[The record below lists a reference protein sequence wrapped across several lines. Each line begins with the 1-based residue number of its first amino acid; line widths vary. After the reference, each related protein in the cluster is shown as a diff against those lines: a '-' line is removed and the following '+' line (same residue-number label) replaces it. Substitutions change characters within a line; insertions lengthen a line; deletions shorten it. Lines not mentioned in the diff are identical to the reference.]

1 MNYLNMLPPELQ
13 GIADSQDAFLVG
25 GSVRDFL
32 SGRQPDD
39 YDIVVIK
46 EPESFARQL
55 AAKTKGA
62 FVKLGKAD
70 MIVFRV
76 VAHNIIFD
84 ISPPK
89 GACLEDDLLR
99 RDFTINA
106 LAADLSSGKLT
117 DPTGGLSDMQHKLVR
132 MVSAKSFTDD
142 PLRLLRAFRMAAAF
156 DFTIETQTL
165 EAVKKYAPLISRSA
179 GERIRAEML
188 KIFCQSDAYPY
199 LVQMAETGLLFAIFP
214 ELSALK
220 GCIQNHH
227 HAYDAFNHTM
237 SAFYHLEKNLK
248 NADIGREQAA
258 LLKCAILLHDIGKPY
273 TRTSDESGEV
283 HFYGHEQK
291 SADMFMAIAERL
303 KFSNAEERF
312 IEAVIRHHLKPLFL
326 FQAEQ
331 KNALTS
337 KAVTRF
343 FMKYREYV
351 PFLLLHATADH
362 QGKGSNVSGN
372 FIAFMTELAD
382 RFQTRFT
389 PESRQPPLI
398 TGADLIREFKLNPSP
413 LFKKILTM
421 IEEERLSGN
430 LENRQQA
437 MARVKEILSDSI

>member
-1 MNYLNMLPPELQ
+1 MKMLPPELH

-70 MIVFRV
+70 MVVFRV

-89 GACLEDDLLR
+89 GACLEDDLCR
-99 RDFTINA
+99 RDFTLNA
-106 LAADLSSGKLT
+106 LAIELSSGKLT
-117 DPTGGLSDMQHKLVR
+117 DPAGGLSDLRDKLIR
-132 MVSAKSFTDD
+132 MVSDKSFTDD

-156 DFTIETQTL
+156 DFTIEAQTL

-179 GERIRAEML
+179 GERIHAEML

-227 HAYDAFNHTM
+227 HAHDAFNHTM
-237 SAFYHLEKNLK
+237 SAFYYLEKNLK
-248 NADIGREQAA
+248 DADIGREQAA
-258 LLKCAILLHDIGKPY
+258 LLKCAVLFHDIGKPY
-273 TRTSDESGEV
+273 TRTSDENGEI

-291 SADMFMAIAERL
+291 SADMFMAIAGRL

-326 FQAEQ
+326 FQADQ

-337 KAVTRF
+337 KAITRF
-343 FMKYREYV
+343 FMKYGEYA
-351 PFLLLHATADH
+351 PFLLLHAIADH

-372 FIAFMTELAD
+372 FIAFMKELTD
-382 RFQTRFT
+382 RFQNRFK
-389 PESRQPPLI
+389 PKSRQPPLI
-398 TGADLIREFKLNPSP
+398 TGRDLIREFNLQPSP